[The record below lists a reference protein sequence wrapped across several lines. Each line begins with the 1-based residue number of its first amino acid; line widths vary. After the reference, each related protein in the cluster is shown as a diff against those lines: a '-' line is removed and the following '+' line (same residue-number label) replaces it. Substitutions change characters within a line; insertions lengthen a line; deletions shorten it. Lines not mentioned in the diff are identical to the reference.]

1 MEQNQSI
8 KQPSIPTDGQGCLA
22 KVGVQI
28 IIREKLEKNMTKL
41 HDIKIG
47 TKIQLAIATN
57 VILAILLGE
66 FIVTRILGLSGIEGI
81 FANLAINGVIAF
93 VYGLIVSRAI
103 TRPLVEVLDVLKVL
117 AQGKGNLT
125 HRFNPEAKDE
135 VGELECH
142 FNTFLEK
149 LHGIISE
156 VSVSTKKLA
165 ASAEQMRFATQQSTE
180 NLRNQQ
186 TETQQAS
193 VATQEMTA
201 TVHDI
206 SRHASDAEQSAQK
219 ADQDAHNG
227 ATISSEAC
235 KEINALVHETETAAT
250 AIEKVANDV
259 GNIGMILDVIKEIT
273 EQTNLLSLNAAI
285 EAARAGEQGRG
296 FAVVAGEVRTLANRT
311 NDSTQEIQ
319 NVINQLQN
327 DAKNAVSTMDLARKQ
342 AKTGAK
348 HVVAA
353 NDALN
358 EIVAAAKTISEMNTQ
373 IATAVAQQKVTTDEV
388 SQNITNI
395 NQISVAA
402 ADSSDEMLATSNE
415 LFGLSQQLESLV
427 GQFDLHS
434 KS

>member
-1 MEQNQSI
+1 MN
-8 KQPSIPTDGQGCLA
+8 
-22 KVGVQI
+22 
-28 IIREKLEKNMTKL
+28 RL

-93 VYGLIVSRAI
+93 VYGLLVSRAI

-117 AQGKGNLT
+117 AQGKGDLT
-125 HRFNPEAKDE
+125 HRFKPEAKDE
-135 VGELECH
+135 VGELERH

-165 ASAEQMRFATQQSTE
+165 ASADQMRFATQQSTE

-227 ATISSEAC
+227 ATISNEAC
-235 KEINALVHETETAAT
+235 KEISALVNETETAAT

-327 DAKNAVSTMDLARKQ
+327 DAKNAVSTMELARKQ
-342 AKTGAK
+342 AKTGAE

-373 IATAVAQQKVTTDEV
+373 IATAVEQQKVTTDEV

-395 NQISVAA
+395 SQISVAA

-415 LFGLSQQLESLV
+415 LFGLSQQLEKLV